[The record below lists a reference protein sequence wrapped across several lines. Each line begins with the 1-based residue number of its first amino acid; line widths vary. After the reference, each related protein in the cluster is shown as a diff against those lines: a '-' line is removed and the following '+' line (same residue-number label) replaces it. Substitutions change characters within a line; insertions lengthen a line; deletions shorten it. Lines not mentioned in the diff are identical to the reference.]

1 MFEQMLRGYLSPIYD
16 RLAELESSQESG
28 ARQGRNAIQLGTVAK
43 VVDGR
48 RVVMA
53 IGKARTPAI
62 KWFALWAG
70 DVIEYRCPSV
80 GEMALVLNY
89 GSGDNNQS
97 SIALVGIAS
106 DQFPFPVNDPNVVH
120 QQIGPLASLTWSK
133 DSGTLLVTAPGG
145 TTFLTPT
152 LDVPEGDVSDKV
164 RTMAA
169 DRIIYNGHDHPHGDP
184 TVGPVNQ
191 KQ

>member
-1 MFEQMLRGYLSPIYD
+1 MFEQMLQSYLQPVYD

-28 ARQGRNAIQLGTVAK
+28 ARQGRNAIQLGRVAS
-43 VVDGR
+43 VVDGQ
-48 RVVMA
+48 RVVIS
-53 IGKARTPAI
+53 IGKAKTPAI

-89 GSGDNNQS
+89 GSGDNSQS

-106 DQFPFPVNDPNVVH
+106 DQFPFPAHDPNLVH
-120 QQIGPLASLTWSK
+120 QQIGPLASLIWSK
-133 DSGTLLVTAPGG
+133 SDGKLVINAPGG
-145 TTFLTPT
+145 TLLNTPL
-152 LDVPEGDVSDKV
+152 LDVPEGDIKDRT
-164 RTMAA
+164 RTMAE
-169 DRIIYNGHDHPHGDP
+169 DRDIYNEHDHFHDTPKTKP
-184 TVGPVNQ
+184 ANQ

>member
-1 MFEQMLRGYLSPIYD
+1 MFAQMLAPIYD
-16 RLAELESSQESG
+16 RLAELESALESG

-43 VVDGR
+43 VVNGR
-48 RVVMA
+48 RVVIA
-53 IGKARTPAI
+53 IGKASTPAI

-97 SIALVGIAS
+97 SIALVGIPS
-106 DQFPFPVNDPNVVH
+106 DAFPLPADDPNLVH
-120 QQIGPLASLTWSK
+120 QKIGSLASLTWNK
-133 DSGTLLVTAPGG
+133 ETGGLKITAPGG
-145 TTFLTPT
+145 VEWDTPLVSCT
-152 LDVPEGDVSDKV
+152 GDIKDKV
-164 RTMAA
+164 RTMAE
-169 DRIIYNGHDHPHGDP
+169 DRDIHNGHDHPHGDP
-184 TVGPVNQ
+184 TVGKANQ